1 MCCSS
6 QNFDSVDVMFWLIT
20 RTVFKLWIILLFLIN
35 HLNLLYL
42 PGVLYYLVYLL
53 SYSLIIQNLGIYMY
67 MGQSIVSF

>member
-1 MCCSS
+1 
-6 QNFDSVDVMFWLIT
+6 
-20 RTVFKLWIILLFLIN
+20 LFLIN

-67 MGQSIVSF
+67 MGQSIVIKLKPTLWVAWIDRSS